1 MTRRYP
7 KGMAVQAEPP
17 DWVSQ
22 HDAAR
27 ELGIHVLR
35 VGFLISNE
43 HLEPAETA
51 LREMGVTRDS
61 LDQERRWRSAAPCF
75 NGSFARSG
83 TRSTASS
90 PRAFGHGP
98 FARSDRVK
106 VQPRGNGRLE
116 ALERQRCG

>member
-35 VGFLISNE
+35 VGFLISND

-61 LDQERRWRSAAPCF
+61 LDQERRWRSEAPLL
-75 NGSFARSG
+75 R
-83 TRSTASS
+83 
-90 PRAFGHGP
+90 RAIRP
-98 FARSDRVK
+98 LRDAINWV
-106 VQPRGNGRLE
+106 
-116 ALERQRCG
+116 